1 MTVEWTDWK
10 PFYLDIVRRLD
21 LDIQADMKATKILD
35 ELLQFL
41 GHNDTELVSQMTA
54 YLQGRTVI
62 VFGAGPSL
70 DTDISTTIDSRIM
83 QGCTIIAA
91 DGALEALR
99 ARKLRCDIVVTDLD
113 GDRGGLR
120 EYVNDRGPLAVV
132 HAHGDNINSIKAIV
146 PRLTK
151 VIGTTQVQPTKR
163 VHLWGGFT
171 DGDRACYIAASF
183 GASTIILA
191 GMDFGD
197 VVGRWSKPQY
207 TDDHPADPRKRL
219 KLAIGAG
226 LLDTLRKRE
235 PNLAIVSV
243 QEAVGG
249 NTTS

>member
-35 ELLQFL
+35 ELLESL
-41 GHNDTELVSQMTA
+41 DRNDTVLVSQMTA
-54 YLQGRTVI
+54 YLQGRTAI

-70 DTDISTTIDSRIM
+70 DRDISTTIDSRIM
-83 QGCTIIAA
+83 QRCTIIAA

-99 ARKLRCDIVVTDLD
+99 ARGLRCHIVVTDLD
-113 GDRGGLR
+113 GDRGGLQ
-120 EYVNDRGPLAVV
+120 EYVNDRGTLAVI
-132 HAHGDNINSIKAIV
+132 HAHGDNISSIKTVV

-151 VIGTTQVQPTKR
+151 VIGTTQVQPTER

-171 DGDRACYIAASF
+171 DGDRACYMAASF

-207 TDDHPADPRKRL
+207 TDNRPANQRKKL
-219 KLAIGAG
+219 KLAIGAS
-226 LLDTLRKRE
+226 LLDALRKRE
-235 PNLAIVSV
+235 PELTMISV
-243 QEAVGG
+243 QVAASK
-249 NTTS
+249 TTAL